1 MNSKTHRY
9 TLVIVNIFLL
19 TFFTNPVIYGQSVQ
33 GQHNETLVQ
42 VSGVVMAAKTNRPL
56 QFAVIISKKQPN
68 NNILT
73 NDKGFFSMVT
83 VPGDTLLCLAY
94 GYLTNPQPIPNYE
107 FEHGYSLNII
117 TMLEDTNFVRQTAK
131 MPYPEP
137 SDFNRA
143 FLALETPEDDFDRA
157 LRNLDPELLAYLATI
172 LPYDGGENY
181 NLFVKREMER
191 QYTRGQYPSYKIFDV
206 FAWAK
211 FVKALK
217 HGDIK
222 ISMPKPPNKK
232 N

>member
-83 VPGDTLLCLAY
+83 VPGDTLLC
-94 GYLTNPQPIPNYE
+94 
-107 FEHGYSLNII
+107 
-117 TMLEDTNFVRQTAK
+117 
-131 MPYPEP
+131 
-137 SDFNRA
+137 
-143 FLALETPEDDFDRA
+143 
-157 LRNLDPELLAYLATI
+157 
-172 LPYDGGENY
+172 
-181 NLFVKREMER
+181 
-191 QYTRGQYPSYKIFDV
+191 
-206 FAWAK
+206 
-211 FVKALK
+211 
-217 HGDIK
+217 
-222 ISMPKPPNKK
+222 
-232 N
+232 